1 MIPGNIIMLD
11 SIVIEIIIRI
21 ISKDGIIRITRIVMI
36 LIKMTIIIRIVVI
49 PIQNKMK
56 IIHIK

>member
-1 MIPGNIIMLD
+1 MLD